1 MRLFLLGM
9 FFLVC
14 IVTGPALVVT
24 LVLPELPL
32 LFGLAPAEP
41 VAGWQALA
49 VVALGVPLVF
59 AALYAAGLLWLVC
72 ACRLFRR
79 EEVERIARAGPSTR
93 LEQWLL
99 EWFYD

>member
-24 LVLPELPL
+24 LVLPQLPL

-41 VAGWQALA
+41 VAGWHALA
-49 VVALGVPLVF
+49 VVALGIPLVF
-59 AALYAAGLLWLVC
+59 AALYVSGLLWLVC

-79 EEVERIARAGPSTR
+79 DEVERIALAGPETR
-93 LEQWLL
+93 LERWLL
-99 EWFYD
+99 EWLCD

>member
-14 IVTGPALVVT
+14 IVTGPALVVM
-24 LVLPELPL
+24 LVLPELPH
-32 LFGLAPAEP
+32 LFGLAPGEP
-41 VAGWQALA
+41 VAGWRALA
-49 VVALGVPLVF
+49 VAALGVPLVF
-59 AALYAAGLLWLVC
+59 AALYVSGLLWLIC

-79 EEVERIARAGPSTR
+79 EEVERIACAGPSTR

-99 EWFYD
+99 EWLCD